1 MSCEKFSKDR
11 MARVAGHVILGL
23 GLALTFALIFGLVV
37 MASWNAVM
45 PSLVALP
52 AIDYWQAVA
61 LLVLGR
67 ILFGRFTHG
76 GHGRRFRRHGH
87 RPWVPSQS
95 GSADRYAEWWDSE
108 GEAAFRAYLS
118 RQ

>member
-1 MSCEKFSKDR
+1 MMSEKSRLSR
-11 MARVAGHVILGL
+11 MARISGHVALGL
-23 GLALTFALIFGLVV
+23 VLTITFALIFGWVV
-37 MASWNAVM
+37 MMSWNAVI
-45 PSLVALP
+45 PGLVALP

-76 GHGRRFRRHGH
+76 AHGRRFKRRHH
-87 RPWVPSQS
+87 AVPPEAM
-95 GSADRYAEWWDSE
+95 SAELYTAWWDSE
-108 GEAAFRAYLS
+108 GEAAFKAYLS